1 MRNVNSI
8 CSRLLLLAL
17 LALSSSSCAGFQQ
30 KGGERRDPVPA
41 SQVVDDL
48 RRGPERLESVSM
60 QMDEILAEFRKLSAR
75 SGGAWRARGYLD
87 AGESDHLETLLFKY
101 MTARDVLCELVATLG
116 GKRSLPASATAEEAR
131 AAHLLTVDA
140 QWVLVR
146 HSADLV
152 ALFAGDKVAVAKLN
166 EAQFESHLPAASF
179 ETLRLNVTATDLE
192 RRLEASQVLFEKE
205 AQVAKQGTGASL
217 LGSPGYE
224 RLLARAPQD
233 QARAVAAV
241 RRAQGLRPGLKA
253 SVENRM
259 SHTEAAK
266 VARELGAEGGDLAYS
281 ARSLLFKVVSRMKNP
296 RVKVIQFSK
305 AQHAE
310 VESLLQPGDVIL
322 TYTAGYMSDVFIP
335 GTFKH
340 GITYVGT
347 PEQRQAAGVD
357 VSRLPALAGPE
368 KAAVQQR
375 LQQRETVSGQKAD
388 VIEAVAEGV
397 IFNNLGHIMDTH
409 VNRLAV
415 LRPRLSEADRAAF
428 ATEVFAYQGDAYD
441 FLFDFADASRQV
453 CTEVIYRGLN
463 GKQGIRF
470 ALTKRGGHPTLSAD
484 DVVDYHFKTGGRH
497 FEFVLYAEED
507 LAKGGHRAKVLV
519 GEEGEGRLREAISV
533 KR

>member
-8 CSRLLLLAL
+8 CSRLLLLAT
-17 LALSSSSCAGFQQ
+17 LAFGSSCTLLQQ

-41 SQVVDDL
+41 GQVL
-48 RRGPERLESVSM
+48 NLLQHGPEQLESVST
-60 QMDEILAEFRKLSAR
+60 QMEQILAEFRKLSHR
-75 SGGAWRARGYLD
+75 SGGAWRSRGYLD
-87 AGESDHLETLLFKY
+87 AEESDRMETLLFKY
-101 MTARDVLCELVATLG
+101 MTARDVLCEMTTSLG
-116 GKRSLPASATAEEAR
+116 GKQAVPAASGAEVAR